1 MPGLYLTA
9 ILVSFTAM
17 LAVDARY
24 RLALWASPRRSGA
37 AMALGTLFFVAWD
50 AVGIAA
56 GVFVRGD
63 SPLLLGI
70 DLAPHLPI
78 EEPVFLAFLCHLAL
92 VVHAGWWRIAAQRR
106 PVPRRTVQRPAAG
119 PDHPV
124 DADNPAAA
132 APGDA

>member
-1 MPGLYLTA
+1 MPGLYLMA
-9 ILVSFTAM
+9 LLVSAAGM
-17 LAVDARY
+17 LTLDWRY
-24 RLALWASPRRSGA
+24 RLAFWAAPSRA
-37 AMALGTLFFVAWD
+37 AIAIVVGTLFFVAWD

-92 VVHAGWWRIAAQRR
+92 VIQAAILRR
-106 PVPRRTVQRPAAG
+106 STPAR
-119 PDHPV
+119 
-124 DADNPAAA
+124 ADLQ
-132 APGDA
+132 